1 MIDAPKIHS
10 GKQDSLR
17 YFLLSLIFI
26 VLLGNVMVFS
36 SSYIFA
42 REKYGSPFYFLN
54 KQLIYTVFGFFLM
67 WVISNTKYQFW
78 IKFSKQIVIFSTF
91 LLALTFLPGI
101 GIEVK
106 GANRW
111 LNLLFISFQPGE
123 LAKYSVLFYS
133 VYFFEVLNKAPLKE
147 RLSGLPYLILPLFL
161 LVLQPDFGSFFICC
175 SVIFFISFLSS
186 FNRKYF
192 YSFLVGGVSAVLGVL
207 LMAPYRVARLITFLD
222 PWKNPK
228 SSGFQIIQSFLAFSN
243 GGVTGKGLGN
253 SNEKLFYLPEAHN
266 DFIFSVIG
274 EELGLIG
281 VVAFIFIL
289 MIFIYNGLKLS
300 TQNNNNFIQH
310 LIICGVVFLISYQSF
325 LNMGVVMG
333 VLPTKG
339 LNLPFVSFGGSSLVC
354 NFFGVGVLLSALKK
368 KKQGVEI
375 SF

>member
-1 MIDAPKIHS
+1 
-10 GKQDSLR
+10 
-17 YFLLSLIFI
+17 
-26 VLLGNVMVFS
+26 MVFS

-54 KQLIYTVFGFFLM
+54 KQLIYTVFGVCLM
-67 WVISNTKYQFW
+67 WVVSNTKYQFW
-78 IKFSKQIVIFSTF
+78 IKFSKQIVVFSTF

-123 LAKYSVLFYS
+123 LVKYSVLFYS
-133 VYFFEVLNKAPLKE
+133 VYFFEVLNKVPIKE

-175 SVIFFISFLSS
+175 SVIFFISYLSS

-192 YSFLVGGVSAVLGVL
+192 YSFLIGGVSAVVGVL

-243 GGVTGKGLGN
+243 GGITGKGLGN
-253 SNEKLFYLPEAHN
+253 SNEKLF
-266 DFIFSVIG
+266 
-274 EELGLIG
+274 
-281 VVAFIFIL
+281 
-289 MIFIYNGLKLS
+289 
-300 TQNNNNFIQH
+300 
-310 LIICGVVFLISYQSF
+310 
-325 LNMGVVMG
+325 
-333 VLPTKG
+333 
-339 LNLPFVSFGGSSLVC
+339 
-354 NFFGVGVLLSALKK
+354 LSAR
-368 KKQGVEI
+368 
-375 SF
+375 ST

>member
-1 MIDAPKIHS
+1 
-10 GKQDSLR
+10 
-17 YFLLSLIFI
+17 
-26 VLLGNVMVFS
+26 MVFS